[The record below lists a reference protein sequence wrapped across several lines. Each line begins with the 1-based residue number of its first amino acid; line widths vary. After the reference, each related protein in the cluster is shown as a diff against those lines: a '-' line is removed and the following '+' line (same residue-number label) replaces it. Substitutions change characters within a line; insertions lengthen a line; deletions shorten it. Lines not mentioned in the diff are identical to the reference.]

1 MFLYYIYIHIV
12 EPALKR
18 QKIDDQLSDKEIK
31 QQDLIK
37 KIIDQ
42 RKLFKNRKRSNFL
55 SSNMYHRS
63 K

>member
-1 MFLYYIYIHIV
+1 MLCLV

-18 QKIDDQLSDKEIK
+18 QKIVDQLSDKEIK

-42 RKLFKNRKRSNFL
+42 RKLFKSGKRSNFL
-55 SSNMYHRS
+55 SSIMYHRS